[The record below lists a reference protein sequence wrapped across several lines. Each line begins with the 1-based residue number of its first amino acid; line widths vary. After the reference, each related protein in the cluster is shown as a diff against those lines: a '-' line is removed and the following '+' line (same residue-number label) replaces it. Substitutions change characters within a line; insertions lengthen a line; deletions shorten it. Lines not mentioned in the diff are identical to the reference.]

1 MSVEHFSLVPVLQ
14 RCGNYIKRRFE
25 LLSKKADDLELTAS
39 CMPSKHPHL
48 TQQELTEFREIFNLV
63 RCRCRFESPHRY

>member
-1 MSVEHFSLVPVLQ
+1 MSCGTLWLVPVLV
-14 RCGNYIKRRFE
+14 GKSGVSSF
-25 LLSKKADDLELTAS
+25 SKKADDLQSFALPAS

-63 RCRCRFESPHRY
+63 RCCCHVALPHRY